1 MFIRRGSNKVKLS
14 KRIEE
19 KGNLRK
25 RRRDWRGAT
34 REKAGKDVGRK
45 YNLLVQKG
53 GRRLMRQMMKLEGC
67 KTPGP
72 LNSDKTLS
80 NSARANF

>member
-1 MFIRRGSNKVKLS
+1 MFIRRGSKRR

-19 KGNLRK
+19 NGNLRK

-45 YNLLVQKG
+45 NNLLVQKG
-53 GRRLMRQMMKLEGC
+53 GRRLMRQMELERC

-80 NSARANF
+80 NSARADF